1 MTRVISDPES
11 VEAALSDLARTTEEI
26 LTLEELQ
33 QLLVSGQ
40 RLRMKYGVDLTAPQL
55 HRGHAV
61 SLWLYRRLQEPAT
74 PLSCCSATSPSRS
87 ATRRGAAGPGRC
99 SRWTR
104 SSATPTPFS
113 GRRCPG
119 LIWAG

>member
-1 MTRVISDPES
+1 MTPVISDPES
-11 VEAALSDLARTTEEI
+11 VEAALSDLACTTEGSSPSRSCSSCWSRAAPED
-26 LTLEELQ
+26 E
-33 QLLVSGQ
+33 
-40 RLRMKYGVDLTAPQL
+40 YGVDLTAPQL
-55 HRGHAV
+55 HLGHAV

-74 PLSCCSATSPSRS
+74 PSSCCSATSPPRS